1 MKQNIKQCAVAL
13 KGENEVFKIENYP
26 QWLKTG
32 DKEDVIVF
40 EDCDKD
46 RLQDKYLYW
55 EHTINYKKYADTEV
69 QTSTKKFRPRRR
81 SV

>member
-32 DKEDVIVF
+32 DKEDIIVF

-46 RLQDKYLYW
+46 KLQDKYLYW
-55 EHTINYKKYADTEV
+55 EHTINYEKYAI
-69 QTSTKKFRPRRR
+69 
-81 SV
+81 

>member
-26 QWLKTG
+26 QWLKTE
-32 DKEDVIVF
+32 DKKDIIVF

-46 RLQDKYLYW
+46 KLQDKYLYW
-55 EHTINYKKYADTEV
+55 EHTINYKKYAI
-69 QTSTKKFRPRRR
+69 
-81 SV
+81 

>member
-1 MKQNIKQCAVAL
+1 MKQNIKSCAVAL

-32 DKEDVIVF
+32 DNDDVIVF

-55 EHTINYKKYADTEV
+55 EHTINYKKYAI
-69 QTSTKKFRPRRR
+69 
-81 SV
+81 

>member
-32 DKEDVIVF
+32 DKKDIIVF

-46 RLQDKYLYW
+46 KLQDKYLYW
-55 EHTINYKKYADTEV
+55 EYTINYKKYAI
-69 QTSTKKFRPRRR
+69 
-81 SV
+81 

>member
-32 DKEDVIVF
+32 DNEDIIVF

-46 RLQDKYLYW
+46 KLQDKYLYW
-55 EHTINYKKYADTEV
+55 EYTINYKKYAI
-69 QTSTKKFRPRRR
+69 
-81 SV
+81 

>member
-40 EDCDKD
+40 FFCDKD

-55 EHTINYKKYADTEV
+55 VYTINYHIYV
-69 QTSTKKFRPRRR
+69 L
-81 SV
+81 

>member
-13 KGENEVFKIENYP
+13 KGENEVFKIENYL

-55 EHTINYKKYADTEV
+55 EHTINYKKYAI
-69 QTSTKKFRPRRR
+69 
-81 SV
+81 

>member
-32 DKEDVIVF
+32 DKEDIIVF

-55 EHTINYKKYADTEV
+55 EYIIVLLMDYNEHFVI
-69 QTSTKKFRPRRR
+69 
-81 SV
+81 

>member
-1 MKQNIKQCAVAL
+1 MTKKIINQKKITNSYKQAKQCAVAL

-32 DKEDVIVF
+32 DKEDIIVF

-46 RLQDKYLYW
+46 KLQDKYLYW
-55 EHTINYKKYADTEV
+55 EHTINYKKYAI
-69 QTSTKKFRPRRR
+69 
-81 SV
+81 

>member
-13 KGENEVFKIENYP
+13 KGENEVFKIENCP
-26 QWLKTG
+26 QWLKTR

-55 EHTINYKKYADTEV
+55 EHTINYKKYAI
-69 QTSTKKFRPRRR
+69 
-81 SV
+81 